1 MTRICQT
8 EDELNALLSEHSYS
22 TETETGI
29 EAWDVFALWAAAKSL
44 KPQLVPCSKFDLAI
58 QKWINFETEVAPDG
72 RRIAQFD
79 VDHFRRIKE
88 ADLTYPIILSANGNI
103 MDGMHRLIKC
113 YLTGQPV
120 QFVQFTITPEPMLR
134 YTR

>member
-1 MTRICQT
+1 MTHFCKS
-8 EDELNALLSEHSYS
+8 EDELNALLAEHSYS
-22 TETETGI
+22 TETIAGI
-29 EAWDVFALWAAAKSL
+29 DAWDVRKLWTAAESL
-44 KPQLVPCSKFDLAI
+44 PVQVAPVDKFNVAV

-88 ADLTYPIILSANGNI
+88 ADLSYPIILSATGHI

>member
-8 EDELNALLSEHSYS
+8 EDELNALLTEHSYS
-22 TETETGI
+22 TETKTGI
-29 EAWDVFALWAAAKSL
+29 EAWNVFALWAAAKAL
-44 KPQLVPCSKFDLAI
+44 PVQIAPVEQFNTAI
-58 QKWINFETEVAPDG
+58 QKWINFETEVAPGG

-88 ADLTYPIILSANGNI
+88 ADLSYPIILSASGNI

-120 QFVQFTITPEPMLR
+120 QFVKFIVTPEPMLR
-134 YTR
+134 YIR